1 MSQPGSIAAWSAPPS
16 LRGEHVS
23 LEPMLP
29 EHTEALRKAVQDG
42 ELWKAWY
49 GSTPAPET
57 MDAYVAAAMGMQA
70 AGTALPFVVRDAA
83 GEIVGTTRYYD
94 IARNVPRLH
103 IGYTWYAARVQ
114 RTGLNTQAKL
124 LLLAHAFETLGC
136 LAVGFKTSWY
146 NEASRAAILRLGAK
160 QDGVLRNHM
169 RHNDG
174 SVRDSVVFS
183 ILDSEWPAAKSN
195 LLAKLERHRH
205 G

>member
-1 MSQPGSIAAWSAPPS
+1 MNRHASTGAWSAPPS

-23 LEPMLP
+23 LEPMRP
-29 EHTEALRKAVQDG
+29 EHAEALREAVQDG

-49 GSTPAPET
+49 GSTPAPEA
-57 MDAYVAAAMGMQA
+57 MDAYVAAAMDMQA
-70 AGTALPFVVRDAA
+70 AGSALPFVVRDPA
-83 GEIVGTTRYYD
+83 GGIVGTTRFYD

-124 LLLAHAFETLGC
+124 LLLTHAFEALGC
-136 LAVGFKTSWY
+136 IAVGFKTSWY

-183 ILDSEWPAAKSN
+183 ILDCEWPAAKSN